1 MHYTKSFA
9 GLAAFASLALAAPAF
24 ADSIA
29 LGSGD
34 IGTSVSLNYNGF
46 SNATT
51 ISGLTGQS
59 TFKLTGVSG
68 NSYTFDYSVTNS
80 TSSPLT
86 SRISSFG
93 FDTDP
98 KLVGATSTGAF
109 AFTTL
114 NSTYPNGIGT
124 IDVCFK
130 DAQTGSCA
138 GGAGGGLT
146 QGQTGTGSFTLS
158 FSQPVSTLTLS
169 NFFDRYQSI
178 TGAGNVSSASGAGTI
193 SSSTS
198 TSSGGTPVPEPGM
211 LGLFGAGLIGL
222 AWARR
227 RNLQP
232 QARLLPA

>member
-232 QARLLPA
+232 QARLLQA